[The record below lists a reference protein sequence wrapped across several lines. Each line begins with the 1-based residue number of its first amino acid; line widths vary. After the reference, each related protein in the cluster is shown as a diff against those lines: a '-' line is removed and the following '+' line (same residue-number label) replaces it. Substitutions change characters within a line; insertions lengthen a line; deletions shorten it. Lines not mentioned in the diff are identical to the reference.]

1 MNENRRNAGLE
12 AAAGTLLP
20 RGPFR
25 RTTDGND
32 IDLRAGRGPLVLL
45 VMHSTE
51 CEQCRE
57 YLDTLAEHG
66 ADWADWGA
74 RVLGIAPVPHQS
86 SAPRADAAKAADD
99 ILIDTHHVLA
109 DGRTGLIVADEW
121 GEIHFSHAADT
132 GHELPT
138 VGELVEWARFV
149 SIQCPECEGPEG
161 EWRSI

>member
-1 MNENRRNAGLE
+1 MTETRRTAGLE
-12 AAAGTLLP
+12 AAPGTLLP

-25 RTTDGND
+25 RTADGKD

-45 VMHSTE
+45 VMHAVE

-57 YLDTLAEHG
+57 YLDTLAGHG

-74 RVLGIAPVPHQS
+74 RVLGITPAPHQS
-86 SAPRADAAKAADD
+86 GDPRAEAEKAADA
-99 ILIDTHHVLA
+99 ILIDTRHVLA
-109 DGRTGLIVADEW
+109 SGRAGMIVADEW
-121 GEIHFSHAADT
+121 GEIHFSQAADT

-138 VGELVEWARFV
+138 IEELVEWARFV